1 MQCDWALFKVAAI
14 DRKVPISPP
23 PPLPSLGDHPDRLM
37 VACGLKKKP
46 KNLDI
51 HLQTQRRHA
60 RIHERDSMQDHLRL
74 AIAAINVANTEKQNM
89 TKDID
94 KLKNENDSL
103 REELKDLSEAHE
115 MRMVKIEESIKDI
128 GDEGA
133 RRLDSVQMGVEQN
146 FQSATEQVKQNE
158 EFQKTFLLID
168 NEIIRINDSAIPR
181 LVEVY
186 RSHEMSI
193 RKLIVEDDKIR
204 KLSVGIFHHFDKA
217 LKEAKNEM
225 EMKLDQVARRH
236 ENDYEKTME
245 FQEAAGR
252 ELDRIDQ
259 AVEKN
264 ADELN
269 TQTQSLLVFE
279 DATKEQFR
287 NVSKQMK
294 RDYENLAEKISNE
307 KRARQGS
314 FQELTQEVAR
324 LKATSCISYG
334 SFLWKIDN
342 VDAALKMAAVDPKEA
357 IYGQSFYSRPNG
369 YLMREGPRAHL
380 RVPAV
385 AEKPQRRVAAV
396 AVWSA
401 GALHAGRAAGR
412 CANSTRHSE
421 RPRAERRFR
430 GDAKTRRRGE
440 QRLWNLQFCQARGF
454 AGGKL
459 HRGRHDV
466 CASGGVR
473 WRPGRAAFRDDL
485 KEMCALCFCEQC

>member
-37 VACGLKKKP
+37 VACGLKKNP

-133 RRLDSVQMGVEQN
+133 RRLDGVQMGVEQS

-204 KLSVGIFHHFDKA
+204 KLSLGIFRHFDKA

-225 EMKLDQVARRH
+225 ETKLDQVARQH

-294 RDYENLAEKISNE
+294 RDYENLAEKMSNE

-342 VDAALKMAAVDPKEA
+342 VDAALKMAAIDPKEA

-369 YLMREGPRAHL
+369 YLMRPKLFLNGARQRDRGRISVFLQLLKSPNDALLQWPFGQRVRFTLVEQQEGARIRQDIRKDLVPNVDSEETRRPADEANNGYGIYNFVKHEDL
-380 RVPAV
+380 LAGNYIADDTMFVRVEVCVGDRDEP
-385 AEKPQRRVAAV
+385 
-396 AVWSA
+396 
-401 GALHAGRAAGR
+401 
-412 CANSTRHSE
+412 HSE
-421 RPRAERRFR
+421 
-430 GDAKTRRRGE
+430 TI
-440 QRLWNLQFCQARGF
+440 
-454 AGGKL
+454 
-459 HRGRHDV
+459 
-466 CASGGVR
+466 
-473 WRPGRAAFRDDL
+473 
-485 KEMCALCFCEQC
+485 